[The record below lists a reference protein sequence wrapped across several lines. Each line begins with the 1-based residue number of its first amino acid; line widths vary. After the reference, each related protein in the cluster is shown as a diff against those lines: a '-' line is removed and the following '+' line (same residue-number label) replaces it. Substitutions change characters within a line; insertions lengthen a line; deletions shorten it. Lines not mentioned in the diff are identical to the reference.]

1 MNYVLK
7 SQHIFTGLKDFTEPG
22 AILIEDSLIKQVAPS
37 IEELTLRGDEQIIDL
52 GEQLITPGLHDF
64 HVHLFTGALQLV
76 CVDLHDTKSA
86 DEVIQ
91 KVKNYAANHT
101 KAWIIG
107 FGWDNGGWKVD
118 TLPTKEMLD
127 EHFPNRPVLL
137 NHLECH
143 YCWVNSAALELAE
156 ITATTKNPDFGEIVR
171 ASNGEATGILIEKA
185 QDLVQ
190 KIAYSFSEEEKLAML
205 HAFFDLTARSGITSI
220 NDMYAPFSEFLDDF
234 SLLFQLEKEQKLKA
248 RVYLQPRMDGDLTE
262 AHHFKQLYQHPK
274 IKMNGLKQFVDG
286 VITGHTAYMV
296 EPYAD
301 ANHTGMTTYDLKAMK
316 KWIIEADKEGFSVR
330 LHAIGDGAVKF
341 SLDAF
346 EEARRING
354 HMGTRHTIEH
364 VECIQPEDVTRFK
377 KLDVIA
383 SVQPYHI
390 AALEQKVY
398 LERLGEKRFN
408 RTYFSKTLLNSGAK
422 VAFGSDFPVVSIDPM
437 REIYHAVTRMDS
449 TYRQQWGPDEKTT
462 MAETLRAYTQ
472 VPAYGCF
479 NEDKGGTIEAGKYAD
494 IVAFD
499 RNLFSIAPK
508 DILTTKV
515 SMTMLNGDIIFE
527 RKPAS
532 SLT

>member
-1 MNYVLK
+1 MNYVVT
-7 SQHIFTGLKDFTEPG
+7 SQNIFTGLKDFPEPG
-22 AILIEDSLIKQVAPS
+22 AILIEDSLIKQVAVS
-37 IEELTLRGDEQIIDL
+37 VDELALIGNETIIDL

-76 CVDLHDTKSA
+76 CVDLHDAKSV

-101 KAWIIG
+101 KPWIIG
-107 FGWDNGGWKVD
+107 FGWDHGGWED
-118 TLPTKEMLD
+118 DALPTKELLD

-143 YCWVNSAALELAE
+143 YCWVNSAALEIAE
-156 ITATTKNPDFGEIVR
+156 ITNTTSNPEFGEIVR
-171 ASNGEATGILIEKA
+171 NDAGDATGILIEKA

-190 KIAYSFSEEEKLAML
+190 KIAYSFSDEEKIAML

-234 SLLFQLEKEQKLKA
+234 SLLLQLEKEQQLKA
-248 RVYLQPRMDGDLTE
+248 RVYLQPRMDGDLAE
-262 AHHFKQLYQHPK
+262 AHHFKQLYNHPK

-286 VITGHTAYMV
+286 VITSHTAYMV
-296 EPYAD
+296 EPYHD
-301 ANHTGMTTYDLKAMK
+301 ANHVGTTTYDLQAMK
-316 KWIIEADKEGFSVR
+316 QWIVDADKAGFSVR

-354 HMGTRHTIEH
+354 HMGTRHTVEH
-364 VECIQPEDVTRFK
+364 IECIQPEDIRRFE

-398 LERLGEKRFN
+398 LERLGEERFA
-408 RTYFSKTLLNSGAK
+408 RTYFAKTLLNSGAN
-422 VAFGSDFPVVSIDPM
+422 VAFGSDFPVVNIDPM
-437 REIYHAVTRMDS
+437 REIYHAVTRMDN
-449 TYRQQWGPDEKTT
+449 TYRQPWGPDEKMT

-479 NEDKGGTIEAGKYAD
+479 NEHKGGTIEAGKYAD
-494 IVAFD
+494 IIAFD
-499 RNLFSIAPK
+499 QNLFTIPPK
-508 DILTTKV
+508 DILTTKIA
-515 SMTMLNGDIIFE
+515 MTMLNGDIIFE
-527 RKPAS
+527 RKAV
-532 SLT
+532 TY